1 MAFVLWQDGR
11 GGGYDRCA
19 LLPAVGGAT
28 LSGTATL
35 ADHGRGATARYV
47 LRVDDGWR
55 VRECDV
61 RLSAPARDVR
71 VRLVSPDP
79 GRWTRDGVP
88 VPELDGCVD
97 VSLDF
102 TPVALTPLIRRV
114 GLAVGERV
122 DADVARL
129 TLPHLEVTRG
139 RVGIEHD
146 ARDRWLHHVDGRAF
160 ALHVGPQ
167 GLITEYED
175 AWTAV
180 ALG

>member
-1 MAFVLWQDGR
+1 VAFVLWQDGE

-35 ADHGRGATARYV
+35 ADHGRGATVRYV
-47 LRVDDGWR
+47 IRVDHAWR
-55 VRECDV
+55 VRDCDV
-61 RLSAPARDVR
+61 RMNAPAHEAR
-71 VRLVSPDP
+71 VRIVSRDP
-79 GRWTRDGVP
+79 GRWTRDDVP
-88 VPELDGCVD
+88 LPELDGCVD

-114 GLAVGERV
+114 DLPRGERV
-122 DADVARL
+122 DADVVRL
-129 TLPHLEVTRG
+129 ALPHLEVTRA

-146 ARDRWLHHVDGRAF
+146 ARDRWLHHVDGRAY

-175 AWTAV
+175 AWSAV